1 MTKSSVIK
9 KIPNIINKGEEEAKK
24 ILRRIEKPTLITEEI
39 IRSIG
44 NNDNLLKEKIARS
57 TNNALLTDDLINQFI
72 LGDNLFI
79 VEALLK
85 EGFKEKI
92 DLIYIDPPF
101 LTGMDYKYKINL
113 ISKGKPVAIEQFAY
127 TDIWERGLV
136 SYLEIIC
143 PRLYLLRELLSNE
156 GSIYVH
162 LDWRVV
168 HYVKI
173 LMDEIFGEENFLNE
187 IIWSYKSGGAS
198 KKHFSR
204 KHDTILLYSKTK
216 NYIFNPQKEKSYNR
230 GFKPYRFKGVKEYED
245 EIGWYTLVN
254 AKDVWNVDMVGRTS
268 KERVGYATQ
277 KPEKLLE
284 RIILSSSNED
294 SIVGD
299 FFAGSGTTGIV
310 ADKLNRKWVL
320 TDIGES
326 SALTIKKRLI
336 NNEINEFLFRRV
348 YKDEESNKSNKD
360 KRDNRNGITIDFVDR
375 KINGEQETIIIKIQ
389 DYKLDIK
396 NLSLN
401 KKDKKIVSHIL
412 KDESLALIDYISIDP
427 DFKGEV
433 PIFSWQK
440 FRKDEKS
447 IISNNIKLK
456 LSKKEGNRKLFIK
469 IIDVFGNN
477 NDIIIDT

>member
-1 MTKSSVIK
+1 MTKNSIIK
-9 KIPNIINKGEEEAKK
+9 ELPNIIHEGKKEVEK
-24 ILRRIEKPTLITEEI
+24 ILGKSERPKIITEEMI
-39 IRSIG
+39 IPTKY
-44 NNDNLLKEKIARS
+44 NLGLVNEEVEKN
-57 TNNALLTDDLINQFI
+57 TNKDFSNSFI
-72 LGDNLFI
+72 LGDNLS
-79 VEALLK
+79 VMETLLK
-85 EGFKEKI
+85 DGFKEKI

-101 LTGMDYKYKINL
+101 LTKADYKLKIDL
-113 ISKGKPVAIEQFAY
+113 ILKGEPVTIEQFAY
-127 TDIWERGLV
+127 TDIWEEGLT
-136 SYLEIIC
+136 SYLEMIC
-143 PRLYLLRELLSNE
+143 PRLYLLRELLSDK

-230 GFKPYRFKGVKEYED
+230 GLKPYRFKGVEEFED

-254 AKDVWNVDMVGRTS
+254 AKDVWNIDMVGRTS
-268 KERVGYATQ
+268 RERVGYATQ

-284 RIILSSSNED
+284 RIILSSSEED
-294 SIVGD
+294 SIVAD

-310 ADKLNRKWVL
+310 AEKLNRKWVL

-336 NNEINEFLFRRV
+336 NNKANQFLFRSLEV
-348 YKDEESNKSNKD
+348 NKNNEKE
-360 KRDNRNGITIDFVDR
+360 NLTIEFVDR
-375 KINGEQETIIIKIQ
+375 KIDGEQEIVNIKLK
-389 DYKLDIK
+389 DYSLDIE

-401 KKDKKIVSHIL
+401 KKDKKIVL
-412 KDESLALIDYISIDP
+412 DVLRENSLALVDYIGVDP
-427 DFKGEV
+427 DFNGKTH
-433 PIFSWQK
+433 ISSWQD
-440 FRKDEKS
+440 FREDGKD
-447 IISNNIKLK
+447 IINDYIKLE
-456 LSKKEGNRKLFIK
+456 LPKKEGKRKIFIK
-469 IIDVFGNN
+469 VTDIFGNN
-477 NDIIIDT
+477 SGIIINV